1 MNIPP
6 CRATRPEPNILTSS
20 TQHPT
25 NLMLTL
31 YQLESTHRKDKASKK
46 EAEVGSEGESDS
58 GESNTDQ
65 RNAAAEKKRLMMM
78 L

>member
-1 MNIPP
+1 MK
-6 CRATRPEPNILTSS
+6 LTW
-20 TQHPT
+20 
-25 NLMLTL
+25 
-31 YQLESTHRKDKASKK
+31 YQLEPTRRKDKASKK

-58 GESNTDQ
+58 GESDTDQ